1 MHRRLWYP
9 FESVIGPV
17 HDYPFVDSYEVPF
30 RFPTLN
36 HVLTDNS
43 ASPTT
48 KDDGL
53 GAGAI
58 VAIIIG
64 VLVLLGTHLA
74 THAMCVHPASFFA
87 TKAHTHAFKHTGAH
101 TCMYMHKRAHA
112 HPRAACSALC
122 ARVHRRPYRLRR
134 RDSEETRIARRYHCI
149 HYAHAWSC
157 ARTHTHTHTHMRACM
172 HRYHKSGGRRYRLVR
187 AGEPYRRTGTRR
199 IHLRIR
205 HAWSA
210 IKYRIEA
217 QFSDPPSP
225 LLPPKNMRGR
235 PENPTRPALGPF
247 VLIVCLLCA

>member
-87 TKAHTHAFKHTGAH
+87 TKAHTHAFKHTGVH
-101 TCMYMHKRAHA
+101 TCICMHKRAHT
-112 HPRAACSALC
+112 HPRACVQRPTGRIGSRQQVAENVWLVSLGCFGGAQWSC
-122 ARVHRRPYRLRR
+122 RVHLPIIQRGF
-134 RDSEETRIARRYHCI
+134 
-149 HYAHAWSC
+149 
-157 ARTHTHTHTHMRACM
+157 
-172 HRYHKSGGRRYRLVR
+172 KG
-187 AGEPYRRTGTRR
+187 
-199 IHLRIR
+199 
-205 HAWSA
+205 
-210 IKYRIEA
+210 K
-217 QFSDPPSP
+217 P
-225 LLPPKNMRGR
+225 L
-235 PENPTRPALGPF
+235 F
-247 VLIVCLLCA
+247 